1 MNYKLK
7 DTNKKRNHKD
17 YSYSSDI
24 KKERGRADWLYLHPT
39 SFVNRSPAN
48 AEHYKLTQTFEL

>member
-7 DTNKKRNHKD
+7 ETNK
-17 YSYSSDI
+17 